1 MTDFKWY
8 IESLLVEVQIEDYR
22 RVVNKVTVVCQ
33 ANAHGFT
40 ASAAT
45 HVQLDFDPTQDFTEY
60 SDLTEEQVLAWVE
73 PKIDKKAVEDK
84 LTRDLEERKSPQ
96 FVYMALPWATT

>member
-1 MTDFKWY
+1 MTDFRWY
-8 IESLLVEVQIEDYR
+8 IESLLVEVQIDNFR

-33 ANAHGFT
+33 ANAHNLT

-84 LTRDLEERKSPQ
+84 LIKDLEERKSPQ